1 MIAVVPVRESVLP
14 AGTDDA
20 IAECDGNVLLVGSG
34 VDGIDL
40 TGRARTVTLVEL
52 GEVEIARWAHR
63 LAALIN
69 SADDVVLP
77 GSTDHV
83 VLPHCPDGRDL
94 APALALR
101 LGRPL
106 YAGATAVARDS
117 VSVARCGGRELH
129 ALQPSGAFV
138 ATLQPGIRGAASF
151 DGEPDVRHVRV
162 DPEKAPGHDATVVE
176 ILPPDVRTM
185 DLSEAHRIVGG
196 GAGLDSEER
205 FAQLAAFATDIG
217 ATMGATRVITDRS
230 WVHHDKQIGTTGV
243 VVDPTLYLS
252 FGVSGAVQ
260 HTAGL
265 GNPDHIISVNT
276 DPHCP
281 MMHMSDLA
289 IVSDANA
296 TLQALARLL
305 AERTRPAVVATN
317 TAETT
322 A

>member
-1 MIAVVPVRESVLP
+1 MIAVVPVREGVLP

-20 IAECDGNVLLVGSG
+20 IAECDGNVVLVGSG
-34 VDGIDL
+34 VDDIDL
-40 TGRARTVTLVEL
+40 TDRAQTVTLVEL
-52 GEVEIARWAHR
+52 GDVEIARWAR
-63 LAALIN
+63 CLASLVD
-69 SADDVVLP
+69 SGGDVVLP
-77 GSTDHV
+77 GSIDQI

-101 LGRPL
+101 LRRPL
-106 YAGATAVARDS
+106 YAGATALAHDS
-117 VSVARCGGRELH
+117 VFLARSGGRELH
-129 ALQPSGAFV
+129 ELRPSGAFV
-138 ATLQPGIRGAASF
+138 ATLQPGIRGASSF
-151 DGEPDVRHVRV
+151 DGQPDVQRVRV
-162 DPEKAPGHDATVVE
+162 DDEPVSDHGARVVE

-196 GAGLDSEER
+196 GAGLNSEDQ
-205 FAQLAAFATDIG
+205 FAQLAGFAADIG

-265 GNPDHIISVNT
+265 GSPDHIISVNT

-296 TLQALARLL
+296 TLAALTGLF
-305 AERTRPAVVATN
+305 AERSANA
-317 TAETT
+317 AETPT
-322 A
+322 

>member
-20 IAECDGNVLLVGSG
+20 IAECDGNVVLAGSG
-34 VDGIDL
+34 VDDIDL
-40 TGRARTVTLVEL
+40 TDRARTVTLVDL
-52 GEVEIARWAHR
+52 GDVEIARWARH
-63 LAALIN
+63 LATLID
-69 SADDVVLP
+69 STDDEVLP
-77 GSTDHV
+77 GSTDQV

-101 LGRPL
+101 LSRPL
-106 YAGATAVARDS
+106 YAGATALAHDSVFVARS
-117 VSVARCGGRELH
+117 GGRELH
-129 ALQPSGAFV
+129 ELRPHGAFV
-138 ATLQPGIRGAASF
+138 ATLQPGIRGATSF
-151 DGEPDVRHVRV
+151 DGYPDVRRIRV
-162 DPEKAPGHDATVVE
+162 DHEAVAGHDATVVE

-196 GAGLDSEER
+196 GAGLDSEEQ
-205 FAQLAAFATDIG
+205 FVQLAAFAADIG

-265 GNPDHIISVNT
+265 GSPDHIISVNT

-296 TLQALARLL
+296 TLAALTRLL
-305 AERTRPAVVATN
+305 AERSAN
-317 TAETT
+317 TAESP

>member
-1 MIAVVPVRESVLP
+1 MIAVVPVREGVLP
-14 AGTDDA
+14 AGTDDV
-20 IAECDGNVLLVGSG
+20 IAECDGNVILVGSQ
-34 VDGIDL
+34 VDQIDL
-40 TGRARTVTLVEL
+40 TGRARTVMLVEL
-52 GEVEIARWAHR
+52 GDVEVTRWAHR
-63 LAALIN
+63 LAALI
-69 SADDVVLP
+69 SSGHESVLA
-77 GSTDHV
+77 GSTDQV

-101 LGRPL
+101 LGRAL
-106 YAGATAVARDS
+106 YAGATTVAPDAVSMAR
-117 VSVARCGGRELH
+117 AGGRELH
-129 ALQPSGAFV
+129 EVRPVGPFV
-138 ATLQPGIRGAASF
+138 ATLQPGIRGAEPF
-151 DGEPDVRHVRV
+151 DGLPEVRTVVV
-162 DPEKAPGHDATVVE
+162 DAAESPGHDATVVE

-185 DLSEAHRIVGG
+185 DLSEAQRIVGG

-205 FAQLAAFATDIG
+205 FGQLAAFAADVG

-243 VVDPTLYLS
+243 VVDPQLYVS

-281 MMHMSDLA
+281 MMQMSDLA

-296 TLQALARLL
+296 TLDALAQLL
-305 AERTRPAVVATN
+305 AARTAATSEPS
-317 TAETT
+317 T
-322 A
+322 